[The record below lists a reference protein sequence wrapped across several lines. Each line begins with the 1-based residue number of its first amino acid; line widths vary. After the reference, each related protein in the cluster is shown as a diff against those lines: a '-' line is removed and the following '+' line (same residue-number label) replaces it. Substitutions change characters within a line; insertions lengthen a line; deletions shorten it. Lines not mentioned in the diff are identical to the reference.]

1 MDSMTDITS
10 NEHWKAF
17 NFMQQSFTIKVLT
30 KLGIEGTNF
39 IQIIA
44 INGKMLVYT
53 IVTGENLKIFP
64 QGKSKAR
71 KGIV

>member
-1 MDSMTDITS
+1 
-10 NEHWKAF
+10 
-17 NFMQQSFTIKVLT
+17 MQQSFTIKVLT
-30 KLGIEGTNF
+30 NLGIEGTNF

-44 INGKMLVYT
+44 INGKTVVYI

-64 QGKSKAR
+64 PGKSKAR

>member
-1 MDSMTDITS
+1 
-10 NEHWKAF
+10 
-17 NFMQQSFTIKVLT
+17 MQQSFTIKVLT